1 MYLSVTQVTR
11 ADGQQFSAW
20 VGIHG
25 MGAYPVKLV
34 HKVLGLLGGEVLW
47 GFNLIG
53 HPLVEPKRYEGFL
66 KS

>member
-1 MYLSVTQVTR
+1 ME
-11 ADGQQFSAW
+11 
-20 VGIHG
+20 
-25 MGAYPVKLV
+25 AYPVKLV

-53 HPLVEPKRYEGFL
+53 HPLVEPKKYEGFL